1 MSGATDKKQVPG
13 SDTLDR
19 ITFSKNTPIR
29 MMGRNLEGFVDEIGG
44 MWTSNALQFYD
55 ATTRIEL
62 LGEDGL
68 TKEDMDDRPGSLIP
82 DGINSE
88 SYVRRF
94 KFKSDKGTLLNVQ
107 RQDKIQIGFALR
119 KNHDISRNQLFD
131 LLDWN
136 IDREKNQ
143 QELADEQAAVA
154 KAMQAAGVQPGK
166 HK

>member
-1 MSGATDKKQVPG
+1 
-13 SDTLDR
+13 
-19 ITFSKNTPIR
+19 
-29 MMGRNLEGFVDEIGG
+29 
-44 MWTSNALQFYD
+44 
-55 ATTRIEL
+55 

-68 TKEDMDDRPGSLIP
+68 VKEDMDDRPGSLIP

-94 KFKSDKGTLLNVQ
+94 KFKCDKGTLLNVQ